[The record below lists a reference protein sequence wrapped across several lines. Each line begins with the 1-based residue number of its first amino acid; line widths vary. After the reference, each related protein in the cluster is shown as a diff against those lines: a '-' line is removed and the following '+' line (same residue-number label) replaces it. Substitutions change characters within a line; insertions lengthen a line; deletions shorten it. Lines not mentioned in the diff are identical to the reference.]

1 MRTRAIVL
9 AYSLLASALLCR
21 SATASPAFIAAGKLV
36 MGGVELRRP
45 MTIIGNMT
53 ANQSAPQQLSTAA
66 SDENGNGLYQN
77 CFSLLL
83 EMTSPLHRDH
93 PLVEQGI
100 VLDHLLV
107 FLVLFVVYIFR

>member
-1 MRTRAIVL
+1 MRTQAVVL

-21 SATASPAFIAAGKLV
+21 CAAASPAFIVGKLV

-45 MTIIGNMT
+45 MIDTMT
-53 ANQSAPQQLSTAA
+53 ANQSAPLQLSMAA
-66 SDENGNGLYQN
+66 SDGHVNGLQLN
-77 CFSLLL
+77 WFSLLP
-83 EMTSPLHRDH
+83 EITSQLGRSH
-93 PLVEQGI
+93 PLAEQGI